1 MTWASWTTRGV
12 YSGHGGVLTEEGG
25 SPLYGDLTVHTTW
38 AEGTAQITVQYTDAA
53 DWFTMAGSP
62 VPCPSEAASRALH
75 AAAVEAVRQGASA
88 RVPAVIP
95 GAEQAAGGAAAE

>member
-12 YSGHGGVLTEEGG
+12 YSGHGGVLTEEVG
-25 SPLYGDLTVHTTW
+25 PLSGDLTIHTTW

-62 VPCPSEAASRALH
+62 VPCPSEEASRALH
-75 AAAVEAVRQGASA
+75 AAAVEAVRHGAA
-88 RVPAVIP
+88 ATVPGVRTGP
-95 GAEQAAGGAAAE
+95 EQAAGEAAAE

>member
-12 YSGHGGVLTEEGG
+12 YSGHGGVLTEEVG
-25 SPLYGDLTVHTTW
+25 PLSGDLTIHTTW

-62 VPCPSEAASRALH
+62 VPCPSEEASRTLH
-75 AAAVEAVRQGASA
+75 AAAVEAVRQGSA
-88 RVPAVIP
+88 ATVPLVQS
-95 GAEQAAGGAAAE
+95 GSEHAAGEAAAE